1 MAFEDDLRSF
11 LETRLLA
18 FDPAMDLS
26 SNSPAQLQVITPIIE
41 RFGEDPFSTDIPT
54 FIRDRLIQEFPDMN
68 ADNGG
73 MLEDLLTKPMQL
85 LLEPF
90 KREIELVRL
99 GGSFQNADVMA
110 ESEADALG
118 ANWFTDRDT
127 GDFSSGPVRL
137 FYAQPTTARCGTDKR
152 FFTGDGLAFFPI
164 QNYSITAQQMAFNR
178 QGTFYFFDITVRA
191 EQEGDNYNVKRGD
204 INGVEEMPG
213 VVKVANLTDFISGSP
228 KETNLDYISR
238 IENSLT
244 DRSFVTKRGI
254 LARVPDLFD
263 SVRALQIVGA
273 GDPGM
278 NRDILTGT
286 GQGFA
291 HLAGKATI
299 FGDWIWLSEIT
310 YRDDGPSNSI
320 TPQPGDA
327 IRFHPT
333 SPAPSATTVVEA
345 KIVTILS
352 STSSSALMLLDGSPY
367 PSGTIQQ
374 GAFALLKPGTISI
387 SGVPGGIAAN
397 VDVPDNTVH
406 LGGHTD
412 IFVRPTE
419 DSTIQ
424 TTIQNVTDDDPLIAI
439 EDLTVP
445 VAGQNL
451 VSSASSNFIDLGVSP
466 GDLLVIDTGA
476 GFAGTYQ
483 ILEVVNA
490 TDLRVSS
497 IFSLAATD
505 GEST

>member
-1 MAFEDDLRSF
+1 MSFEDDLRSF

-18 FDPAMDLS
+18 FDPAIDLS
-26 SNSPAQLQVITPIIE
+26 SNSPAQLQIITPIIQ

-54 FIRDRLIQEFPDMN
+54 FIRDRIVQEFPDMS
-68 ADNGG
+68 ADNVGA
-73 MLEDLLTKPMQL
+73 LEDLLSKPVQL

-90 KREIELVRL
+90 KRQIELVRL

-127 GDFSSGPVRL
+127 GDFSSGPVRI
-137 FYAQPTTARCGTDKR
+137 FYAQPTTVRCGTDKR
-152 FFTGDGLAFFPI
+152 FFTNTGLAFFPI

-178 QGTFYFFDITVRA
+178 QGTFYFLDITVRA
-191 EQEGDNYNVKRGD
+191 EQEGDSYNVDRGE
-204 INGVEEMPG
+204 ISGVEEMPG
-213 VVKVANLTDFISGSP
+213 VVKVANLTKFVSGNP
-228 KETNLDYISR
+228 KETNIEYISR

-254 LARVPDLFD
+254 LARVPALFD
-263 SVRALQIVGA
+263 SVRALQIIGA

-286 GQGFA
+286 GQGFV

-310 YRDDGPSNSI
+310 YRDDGPADSI
-320 TPQPGDA
+320 TPQPGDT

-333 SPAPSATTVVEA
+333 SPAPAATSVVEA

-352 STSSSALMLLDGSPY
+352 STATSALLLLDSSPY
-367 PSGTIQQ
+367 SSGVTKQ
-374 GAFALLKPGTISI
+374 GAFTLLKPGTISI
-387 SGVPGGIAAN
+387 SGVPGGIASN
-397 VDVPDNTVH
+397 VEVPDNKVH

-419 DSTIQ
+419 DSSIQ
-424 TTIQNVTDDDPLIAI
+424 TTIQNVTDDDPIIAI
-439 EDLTVP
+439 VDLKVP
-445 VAGQNL
+445 TAGQNL
-451 VSSASSNFIDLGVSP
+451 VTSASSNFVTLGVKP
-466 GDLLVIDTGA
+466 GDLLVIETGA

-483 ILEVVNA
+483 ILEVVSA
-490 TDLRVSS
+490 TSLRVSS
-497 IFSLAATD
+497 IFALTAL
-505 GEST
+505 

>member
-1 MAFEDDLRSF
+1 MSFEDDLRSF

-18 FDPAMDLS
+18 FDPAIDLS
-26 SNSPAQLQVITPIIE
+26 PNSPAQLQIITPTIT
-41 RFGEDPFSTDIPT
+41 RFGVDPFSTDIPT
-54 FIRDRLIQEFPDMN
+54 FIRDRLIQEFPDMA

-73 MLEDLLTKPMQL
+73 MTEDILSKPSQL

-90 KREIELVRL
+90 KRQIELVRL

-127 GDFSSGPVRL
+127 GDFASGPIRI
-137 FYAQPTTARCGTDKR
+137 FYAQPTTVRCGTDKR
-152 FFTGDGLAFFPI
+152 FFTSSGLAYFPI
-164 QNYSITAQQMAFNR
+164 QNFSITAQQMAFNR
-178 QGTFYFFDITVRA
+178 QGIFYFFDITVRA
-191 EQEGDNYNVKRGD
+191 EQEGDSYNVAKGE
-204 INGVEEMPG
+204 INGVEELPG
-213 VVKVANLTDFISGSP
+213 VIKVANLSDFISGDP
-228 KETNLDYISR
+228 KETNLEYAAR

-263 SVRALQIVGA
+263 SVRALQVVGA

-291 HLAGKATI
+291 HLAGKATV

-310 YRDDGPSNSI
+310 YRDDGPSDSI
-320 TPQPGDA
+320 TPQPGDT

-333 SPAPSATTVVEA
+333 SPAPSATSVVEA
-345 KIVTILS
+345 TVVTILS
-352 STSSSALMLLDGSPY
+352 STSDAVLLLLDRSLY
-367 PSGTIQQ
+367 SSGVTQQ
-374 GAFALLKPGTISI
+374 GAFALLKPGTITI

-397 VDVPDNTVH
+397 VEVADNTVH

-412 IFVRPTE
+412 VFVRPTQ
-419 DSTIQ
+419 DSTVQ
-424 TTIQNVTDDDPLIAI
+424 TTIQNVTDDDPIIAI
-439 EDLTVP
+439 IDLIVP
-445 VAGQNL
+445 DAGQNL
-451 VSSASSNFIDLGVSP
+451 VQSSSSDFIALGVKP
-466 GDLLVIDTGA
+466 GDLLIIDTGA

-483 ILEVVNA
+483 VLEVVNA

-497 IFSLAATD
+497 IFALSTE
-505 GEST
+505 EST